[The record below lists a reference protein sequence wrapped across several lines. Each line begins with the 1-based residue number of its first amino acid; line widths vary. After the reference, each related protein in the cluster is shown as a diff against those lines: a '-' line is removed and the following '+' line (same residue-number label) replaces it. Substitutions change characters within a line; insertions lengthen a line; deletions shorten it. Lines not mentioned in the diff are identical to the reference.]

1 MTTGMIFY
9 SVLGSDVCHFHFW
22 VIVLAGGGVGG
33 EIKSQLGGRSR
44 LYIMLCYHYRND
56 FSFSVGQWCMSF
68 SLLGDCWGGGGVSK

>member
-1 MTTGMIFY
+1 MSF
-9 SVLGSDVCHFHFW
+9 SLLGDCVGW
-22 VIVLAGGGVGG
+22 GWGGGGG

-68 SLLGDCWGGGGVSK
+68 SLLGDCLGGGGGK